1 MNISLSADRT
11 QTGSRFFFNP
21 ICINMYRSVIT
32 GTGSYIPPVV
42 QSNSDFV
49 RHIFY
54 ADNQQPLPTPSQVI
68 VEKFKQIT
76 GIEERRYTT
85 DDLTTSDIG
94 AIAAEKA
101 IADSKINPEE
111 LDYIIVAHNF
121 GNVIKH
127 TIQTDAVP
135 SLAALIKH
143 KLGIHNPNCVAYDI
157 LFGCPGWIQG
167 VIQADAFF
175 KAGIAKN
182 ALVIGAETLSRVID
196 MYDRD
201 SMIFSDGA
209 GAAVLEYKDTAE
221 AGSGILS
228 SSVQTHSIEEVD
240 YIHMGQS
247 FFPDSDPKVRYI
259 KMKGRKV
266 YEYAMKH
273 VPAAMKACL
282 DKSGVDISQLKKVF
296 IHQANEKMDDG
307 IIKRLY
313 QLYGFTEAPEHIM
326 PMSIQWLGNSS
337 VATVP
342 TLYDLV
348 LKEKVEHHQ
357 VNPGDV
363 IMFASVGA
371 GMNINAVC
379 YRY

>member
-1 MNISLSADRT
+1 M
-11 QTGSRFFFNP
+11 Q
-21 ICINMYRSVIT
+21 RSIIT
-32 GTGSYIPPVV
+32 GTGCYIPPVV
-42 QSNSDFV
+42 QTNTDFAK
-49 RHIFY
+49 HLFY
-54 ADNQQPLPTPSQVI
+54 TEEHVPLPTPPAEV

-85 DDLTTSDIG
+85 DDLSTADIAALAAKE
-94 AIAAEKA
+94 AIANSG
-101 IADSKINPEE
+101 IDPETIDQ
-111 LDYIIVAHNF
+111 LIVAHNF
-121 GNVIKH
+121 GNVLKH

-135 SLAALIKH
+135 SLAALVKH

-157 LFGCPGWIQG
+157 LFGCPGWLQG

-175 KAGIAKN
+175 KAGIAKK

-196 MYDRD
+196 VYDRD

-209 GAAVLEYKDTAE
+209 GAAVMEYKETTE

-228 SSVQTHSIEEVD
+228 TAVQTHALEEVN
-240 YIHMGQS
+240 YINMGPS
-247 FFPDSDPKVRYI
+247 FYPESDPHVRFI

-273 VPAAMKACL
+273 VPQAMKDCL
-282 DKSGVDISQLKKVF
+282 DKSGVSIHELKKVF
-296 IHQANEKMDDG
+296 IHQANEKMDEG
-307 IIKRLY
+307 IINRLFK
-313 QLYGFTEAPEHIM
+313 LYGINTAPEHIM
-326 PMSIQWLGNSS
+326 PMSIHWLGNSS
-337 VATVP
+337 VATIP

-348 LKEKVEHHQ
+348 RRGELKNHRLET
-357 VNPGDV
+357 GDV
-363 IMFASVGA
+363 ILFASVGA

>member
-1 MNISLSADRT
+1 
-11 QTGSRFFFNP
+11 
-21 ICINMYRSVIT
+21 MYRSVIT

-42 QSNSDFV
+42 QSNSDFAQHV
-49 RHIFY
+49 FY

-68 VEKFKQIT
+68 VEKFQQIT

-85 DDLTTSDIG
+85 DDLTTSNIG
-94 AIAAEKA
+94 AIAAQKA
-101 IADSKINPEE
+101 IADSGINPEE

-135 SLAALIKH
+135 SLACLIKH
-143 KLGIHNPNCVAYDI
+143 QLGIHNPNCVAYDI

-175 KAGIAKN
+175 KAGIAKK

-209 GAAVLEYKDTAE
+209 GAAVLEFTDTGENGA
-221 AGSGILS
+221 GILS
-228 SSVQTHSIEEVD
+228 ASVQTHSIEEVD
-240 YIHMGQS
+240 YISMGQS
-247 FFPDSDPKVRYI
+247 FFPGSDPKVRYI

-273 VPAAMKACL
+273 VPAAMKDCL
-282 DKSGVDISQLKKVF
+282 DKSGIGIDQLKKVF
-296 IHQANEKMDDG
+296 IHQANAKMDDG

-313 QLYGFTEAPEHIM
+313 QLYNIAQAPEHIM

-348 LKEKVEHHQ
+348 LKKQLSHHELT
-357 VNPGDV
+357 PGDV
-363 IMFASVGA
+363 LLFASVGA